1 MLLGWTYRA
10 ESLRADTLRAETLR
24 ADTFR
29 AATLRAATFLLTRVA
44 APFAPPDAVEAVG
57 FLGVIFFSAML
68 LTSFSWWRNVCVYC
82 RS

>member
-1 MLLGWTYRA
+1 
-10 ESLRADTLRAETLR
+10 
-24 ADTFR
+24 
-29 AATLRAATFLLTRVA
+29 LRAATFLLTRVA